1 MVPEKP
7 GNAGGGTEPWFEHAS
22 EREGD
27 RELTQSLEPDRVE
40 RLRKKLYEKAK
51 REPDFRFYTLYD
63 KVCWA
68 ETLAQAYRQAKA
80 NAGSAGVDGVRFEDI
95 ESYGEDRWLAELRQE
110 LVEET
115 YHPQP
120 VRRVMIPKPGGG
132 ERPLGI
138 PTIRDRVAQTA
149 VVLLLEPIFEADFED
164 NVYAY
169 RPGRSAHDA
178 LAEVQ
183 KRLYGG
189 QEHVVDADV
198 TKYFDT
204 IPHAELMQSVAR
216 RVADGK
222 ILHLLKLW
230 LKSPV
235 EERDERG
242 NRRMTGG
249 KKSKCGTPQG
259 GVVSPLLAN
268 IYINRL
274 LRHWKKT
281 GACERLGQI
290 VSYADDFV
298 IVCASRRQA
307 EESLALVSR
316 WLKKLGL
323 TIHPTKTRLCQAR
336 EEPFDFLGYTFGPG
350 RHWRTGR
357 RLLLVQPSK
366 KAQKRL
372 KGKVN
377 TLLHRGNPAPWPQL
391 RDRLNR
397 LLMGWSEYFSFGH
410 SVAAH
415 LAVVRHVSMRARRF
429 LCRRHKLRVSGTSRF
444 GYAEVFGK
452 AGVIDI
458 HRRRLQRSPVHA
470 LS

>member
-1 MVPEKP
+1 M
-7 GNAGGGTEPWFEHAS
+7 
-22 EREGD
+22 
-27 RELTQSLEPDRVE
+27 SLEPDRVE

-51 REPDFRFYTLYD
+51 REPVFRFYTLYD

-68 ETLAQAYRQAKA
+68 ETLERSYRQAKA
-80 NAGSAGVDGVRFEDI
+80 NAGAAGVDGVRFEDI
-95 ESYGEDRWLAELRQE
+95 ESYGVERWLAELGQE

-138 PTIRDRVAQTA
+138 PTIRDRVVQTA

-169 RPGRSAHDA
+169 RPERSAHDA
-178 LAEVQ
+178 LAEVR
-183 KRLYGG
+183 KRLYEG
-189 QEHVVDADV
+189 QQHVVDADV
-198 TKYFDT
+198 AQYFDT
-204 IPHAELMQSVAR
+204 IPHAELLQSVAR

-242 NRRMTGG
+242 NRRLTGG

-268 IYINRL
+268 VYINRL

-281 GACERLGQI
+281 GVSERLGQI

-298 IVCASRRQA
+298 ILCASRRQA
-307 EESLALVSR
+307 EESLVLVSH
-316 WLKKLGL
+316 WLEKLGL
-323 TIHPTKTRLCQAR
+323 AIHPSKTRLCQAR
-336 EEPFDFLGYTFGPG
+336 EEPFDFLGYTFGPT
-350 RHWRTGR
+350 RHWRTGKR
-357 RLLLVQPSK
+357 ILSARPSK

-372 KGKVN
+372 KEKVN
-377 TLLHRGNPAPWPQL
+377 TLLYRGNPTPWPEL

-397 LLMGWSEYFSFGH
+397 LVSGWAEFFSFGYTG
-410 SVAAH
+410 AADN
-415 LAVVRHVSMRARRF
+415 AISRHVLERVRRF

-444 GYAEVFGK
+444 GYFEVYGDM
-452 AGVIDI
+452 GVIDI
-458 HRRRLQRSPVHA
+458 CQKRLHRRPVHA

>member
-1 MVPEKP
+1 M
-7 GNAGGGTEPWFEHAS
+7 
-22 EREGD
+22 
-27 RELTQSLEPDRVE
+27 SLEPDRVE

-51 REPDFRFYTLYD
+51 REPAFRFYSLYD
-63 KVCWA
+63 KVCWE
-68 ETLAQAYRQAKA
+68 ETLVRAYRQAKA
-80 NAGSAGVDGVRFEDI
+80 NAGAAGVDGVRFTDI
-95 ESYGEDRWLAELRQE
+95 EAYGEERWLAELRQE
-110 LVEET
+110 LEEET

-120 VRRVMIPKPGGG
+120 VRRVKIPKPGGG

-138 PTIRDRVAQTA
+138 PTIRDRVVQTA

-169 RPGRSAHDA
+169 RPERSAHDA

-183 KRLYGG
+183 ERLYDG
-189 QEHVVDADV
+189 QSHVVDADV

-204 IPHAELMQSVAR
+204 IPHAELLQSVAR

-222 ILHLLKLW
+222 ILRLLKLW

-249 KKSKCGTPQG
+249 KKSKQGTPQG

-274 LRHWKKT
+274 LRHWRKT

-298 IVCASRRQA
+298 ILCASQRHA
-307 EESLALVSR
+307 EESLAQVSR
-316 WLKKLGL
+316 WLSKIGL
-323 TIHPTKTRLCQAR
+323 TIHPTKTRLCYAR
-336 EEPFDFLGYTFGPG
+336 EEPFDFLGYTFGPD
-350 RHWRTGR
+350 RHWRTGKR
-357 RLLLVQPSK
+357 ILVAQPSK

-372 KGKVN
+372 KEKVN
-377 TLLHRGNPAPWPQL
+377 TLLYRGNPMPWPEL

-397 LLMGWSEYFSFGH
+397 LLQGWAEYFSFGWTGRSH
-410 SVAAH
+410 QAIRSHVAH
-415 LAVVRHVSMRARRF
+415 RVRRF
-429 LCRRHKLRVSGTSRF
+429 LCRRHKLRIGGTGRF
-444 GYAEVFGK
+444 GWEEIHGER
-452 AGVIDI
+452 GVLDLL
-458 HRRRLQRSPVHA
+458 HLQRRLQRSPVHA
-470 LS
+470 CS

>member
-1 MVPEKP
+1 M
-7 GNAGGGTEPWFEHAS
+7 
-22 EREGD
+22 
-27 RELTQSLEPDRVE
+27 SLEPDRVE

-51 REPDFRFYTLYD
+51 REPAFRFYSLYD
-63 KVCWA
+63 KVCWE
-68 ETLAQAYRQAKA
+68 ETLKRAYRQAKA
-80 NAGSAGVDGVRFEDI
+80 NAGAAGVDGVRFADI
-95 ESYGEDRWLAELRQE
+95 EKYGEERWLAELRQE
-110 LVEET
+110 LEEET
-115 YHPQP
+115 YRPQP
-120 VRRVMIPKPGGG
+120 VRRVKIPKPGGG

-138 PTIRDRVAQTA
+138 PTIRDRVVQTA

-169 RPGRSAHDA
+169 RPERSAHDA

-183 KRLYGG
+183 ERLYGG
-189 QEHVVDADV
+189 QAHVVDADV

-204 IPHAELMQSVAR
+204 IPHAELLQSVAR

-222 ILHLLKLW
+222 ILRLLKLW

-249 KKSKCGTPQG
+249 KKSKQGTPQG

-274 LRHWKKT
+274 LRHWRQT

-298 IVCASRRQA
+298 ILCASRRQA
-307 EESLALVSR
+307 EESLSKVSR
-316 WLKKLGL
+316 WLSKIGL
-323 TIHPTKTRLCQAR
+323 TIHPTKTRLCYAR
-336 EEPFDFLGYTFGPG
+336 EEPFDFLGYTFGPI
-350 RHWRTGR
+350 RHWRTGQR
-357 RLLLVQPSK
+357 ILVAQPSK

-372 KGKVN
+372 KEKIN
-377 TLLHRGNPAPWPQL
+377 TLLYRGNPTPWPEL

-397 LLMGWSEYFSFGH
+397 QLQGWGQYFSFGWTRQAYQAVRLH
-410 SVAAH
+410 VAH
-415 LAVVRHVSMRARRF
+415 RARRF
-429 LCRRHKLRVSGTSRF
+429 LCRRHKLRIGGTGCF
-444 GYAEVFGK
+444 GLEEIYGER
-452 AGVIDI
+452 GVTDLL
-458 HRRRLQRSPVHA
+458 HLQRRLQRRPVHA
-470 LS
+470 SS

>member
-1 MVPEKP
+1 M
-7 GNAGGGTEPWFEHAS
+7 T
-22 EREGD
+22 
-27 RELTQSLEPDRVE
+27 LSLEPDQVE

-68 ETLAQAYRQAKA
+68 ETLKRAYRQAKA
-80 NAGSAGVDGVRFEDI
+80 NDGAPGVDGVRFEDI
-95 ESYGEDRWLAELRQE
+95 EAYGVERWLAELRQE

-115 YHPQP
+115 YRPQP
-120 VRRVMIPKPGGG
+120 VRRAMIPKPGGG

-138 PTIRDRVAQTA
+138 PTIRDRVVQTA
-149 VVLLLEPIFEADFED
+149 VVLILEPIFEADFED

-169 RPGRSAHDA
+169 RPERSAHDA

-189 QEHVVDADV
+189 QQHVVDADV

-204 IPHAELMQSVAR
+204 IPHAELLQSVAR

-235 EERDERG
+235 EEKDERG

-249 KKSKCGTPQG
+249 KKSKRGTPQG

-274 LRHWKKT
+274 LRHWRKT
-281 GACERLGQI
+281 GASQRLGQI

-307 EESLALVSR
+307 AESLALVSR
-316 WLKKLGL
+316 WLAKLGL
-323 TIHPTKTRLCQAR
+323 TLHPTKTRLCHAR
-336 EEPFDFLGYTFGPG
+336 EEPFDFLGYTFGPA
-350 RHWRTGR
+350 RHRLTGKR
-357 RLLLVQPSK
+357 FISARPSK

-372 KGKVN
+372 KEKVN
-377 TLLHRGNPAPWPQL
+377 TLLHRGNPTPWPQL

-397 LLMGWSEYFSFGH
+397 LLSGWAEYFSFGYTARAY
-410 SVAAH
+410 S
-415 LAVVRHVSMRARRF
+415 AVCWHVRVRVRRF
-429 LCRRHKLRVSGTSRF
+429 LCRRHKLRINGTSRF
-444 GYAEVFGK
+444 GYSEIHGK
-452 AGVIDI
+452 AEVIDI
-458 HRRRLQRSPVHA
+458 RQRRLQGSPVHA

>member
-1 MVPEKP
+1 MVPRKP
-7 GNAGGGTEPWFEHAS
+7 GNSGGGTGPWFGHAS
-22 EREGD
+22 ERDGD
-27 RELTQSLEPDRVE
+27 RELAMSLEPDCVE

-51 REPDFRFYTLYD
+51 QEPDFRFYSLYD
-63 KVCWA
+63 KVCWI
-68 ETLAQAYRQAKA
+68 ETLQRAYRQAKA
-80 NAGSAGVDGVRFEDI
+80 NAGAAGVDGTRFEDI

-110 LVEET
+110 LLEKT

-138 PTIRDRVAQTA
+138 PTIRDRVVQTA

-169 RPGRSAHDA
+169 RPQRSAHDA
-178 LAEVQ
+178 LAEVRE
-183 KRLYGG
+183 RLYGG

-204 IPHAELMQSVAR
+204 IPHAKLLQSVSR

-222 ILHLLKLW
+222 ILRLLKLW

-249 KKSKCGTPQG
+249 KKSKQGTPQG

-268 IYINRL
+268 LYINRL
-274 LRHWKKT
+274 LRHWRKT

-307 EESLALVSR
+307 EESLSLVSR
-316 WLKKLGL
+316 WLEKLGL
-323 TIHPTKTRLCQAR
+323 TLHPTKTRLCHAR
-336 EEPFDFLGYTFGPG
+336 EEPFDFLGYTFGPA
-350 RHWRTGR
+350 RHWQTGR
-357 RLLLVQPSK
+357 RLLSARPSK

-372 KGKVN
+372 KGKIN
-377 TLLHRGNPAPWPQL
+377 TLLSRGNPTPWPELQV
-391 RDRLNR
+391 RLNR
-397 LLMGWSEYFSFGH
+397 LLLGWAEYFSFGFTGQ
-410 SVAAH
+410 ADTAI
-415 LAVVRHVSMRARRF
+415 RWHVIERVRRF
-429 LCRRHKLRVSGTSRF
+429 LCRRHKLRVNGTNRF
-444 GYAEVFGK
+444 GYAEIYGK
-452 AGVIDI
+452 VGVVDLQQV
-458 HRRRLQRSPVHA
+458 RRRRGPVHA